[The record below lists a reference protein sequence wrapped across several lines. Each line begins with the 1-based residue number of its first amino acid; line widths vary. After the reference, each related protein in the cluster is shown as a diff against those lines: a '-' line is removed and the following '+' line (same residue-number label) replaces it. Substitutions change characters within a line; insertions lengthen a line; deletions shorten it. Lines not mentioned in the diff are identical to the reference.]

1 MPFWIIT
8 CSVLMMMSGN
18 LLLRSGMLLVQDPK
32 LPRRAPLVLLGS
44 TLRNWRVLLGIVLLF
59 ISVIAWIS
67 GVVLWRM
74 EWSYTALGLS
84 YIATVVFA
92 WWFLGETMTLEKM
105 IGAIIIVIG
114 TLLIIRYNGF

>member
-32 LPRRAPLVLLGS
+32 MPRRAPLVLLGS
-44 TLRNWRVLLGIVLLF
+44 ALRNWRVLLGVALLF
-59 ISVIAWIS
+59 ISTITWIS
-67 GVVLWRM
+67 SVVLWRM

-105 IGAIIIVIG
+105 IGTIIIVTG

>member
-32 LPRRAPLVLLGS
+32 MPRRAPLALLGS
-44 TLRNWRVLLGIVLLF
+44 ALRNWRVLFGIALLF

-67 GVVLWRM
+67 GVVMWRM

-105 IGAIIIVIG
+105 IGTIIIVIG

>member
-8 CSVLMMMSGN
+8 CSVLVIMSGN
-18 LLLRSGMLLVQDPK
+18 LLLRSGMLLVQDPT

-44 TLRNWRVLLGIVLLF
+44 ALRNWRVLLGVALLF
-59 ISVIAWIS
+59 ISTITWIS
-67 GVVLWRM
+67 SVVLWRM

-105 IGAIIIVIG
+105 IGTIIIVTG